1 MDLPPI
7 APRPLAATA
16 DRLGLGAK
24 PDASAAERAA
34 RATAEAYEATFL
46 AEMLKHSGA
55 NALPEG
61 FGGGAGEE
69 AFAGFLTQE
78 QARLM
83 AARGGIGL
91 AEIIFNQIVKKGP
104 GA

>member
-1 MDLPPI
+1 MPVDLPPI
-7 APRPLAATA
+7 APRPLAGAASHPAA
-16 DRLGLGAK
+16 DAR
-24 PDASAAERAA
+24 ERAA
-34 RATAEAYEATFL
+34 RATAEAFEATFL
-46 AEMLKHSGA
+46 AEMLKHSGV

-91 AEIIFNQIVKKGP
+91 AERIFEQIVKKGP

>member
-7 APRPLAATA
+7 APRPLAAIA
-16 DRLGLGAK
+16 DRPGS
-24 PDASAAERAA
+24 DAALRAA

-69 AFAGFLTQE
+69 AFAGFLTRE
-78 QARLM
+78 QARLI
-83 AARGGIGL
+83 AERGGIGL
-91 AEIIFNQIVKKGP
+91 AEIIFNQIVTKGP